1 MLRKLAVWLLLI
13 PLPLNGLWMVCREAP
28 SEAQKLSRS
37 YAGPDENLFSKF
49 ANLPG
54 DDAPNN
60 GNAASADENSPSDDG
75 DSSTPECKKICAIRS
90 GAAGPVC
97 LFASGAKASMTIIVF
112 GVAVPPPQ
120 VETIAAVETSR
131 SIAERA
137 DFYRSP
143 NLAHFTPPPK
153 A

>member
-1 MLRKLAVWLLLI
+1 MLRKIAVWLLLI

-28 SEAQKLSRS
+28 PEAQKLSRS
-37 YAGPDENLFSKF
+37 YAGPDENLFDKF
-49 ANLPG
+49 ANLPV
-54 DDAPNN
+54 DDT
-60 GNAASADENSPSDDG
+60 NAASAAENSPGDER
-75 DSSTPECKKICAIRS
+75 DSSTPECSRICAIRS
-90 GAAGPVC
+90 GAGGPTC

-112 GVAVPPPQ
+112 GVAVPPAQ
-120 VETIAAVETSR
+120 VEAIAAAPTNR

-143 NLAHFTPPPK
+143 NLGHFTPPPK

>member
-1 MLRKLAVWLLLI
+1 MLRKIAVWLLLI

-28 SEAQKLSRS
+28 PEAQKHSRS
-37 YAGPDENLFSKF
+37 YAGPDENLFDKV
-49 ANLPG
+49 ANLAG
-54 DDAPNN
+54 DDVN
-60 GNAASADENSPSDDG
+60 GASAAENSPG
-75 DSSTPECKKICAIRS
+75 DEGNSSTPECSRICAIRS

-97 LFASGAKASMTIIVF
+97 LFASGAKASMTVIVF

-120 VETIAAVETSR
+120 VESIAAAETSG
-131 SIAERA
+131 SIAEHV

-143 NLAHFTPPPK
+143 NLAHFTPPPE

>member
-1 MLRKLAVWLLLI
+1 MLRKIAVWLLLI

-28 SEAQKLSRS
+28 PEAQKLSRS
-37 YAGPDENLFSKF
+37 YAGPDENLFDKF

-54 DDAPNN
+54 DES
-60 GNAASADENSPSDDG
+60 AASADANSPGDDG
-75 DSSTPECKKICAIRS
+75 DSSTPECARFCAVKS

-97 LFASGAKASMTIIVF
+97 LFASGAKASMTIVVF
-112 GVAVPPPQ
+112 GVAVPPAH

-131 SIAERA
+131 SNAEHA
-137 DFYRSP
+137 NFYRSP
-143 NLAHFTPPPK
+143 NLDHFTPPPK

>member
-28 SEAQKLSRS
+28 PEGQKLSRS
-37 YAGPDENLFSKF
+37 YAGPDENLFSKL
-49 ANLPG
+49 AELS
-54 DDAPNN
+54 DD
-60 GNAASADENSPSDDG
+60 GNASSADENSPSDEG
-75 DSSTPECKKICAIRS
+75 DSATPECSRICAIRS
-90 GAAGPVC
+90 GAAGPAC
-97 LFASGAKASMTIIVF
+97 LFASGAKASMTILVF
-112 GVAVPPPQ
+112 GVAVPPAQ
-120 VETIAAVETSR
+120 VETIAAVETSG

-143 NLAHFTPPPK
+143 NLDHCSPPPK

>member
-54 DDAPNN
+54 DDAN
-60 GNAASADENSPSDDG
+60 GANAASADANSPGDEG
-75 DSSTPECKKICAIRS
+75 DSSTPEC
-90 GAAGPVC
+90 
-97 LFASGAKASMTIIVF
+97 
-112 GVAVPPPQ
+112 
-120 VETIAAVETSR
+120 SR
-131 SIAERA
+131 I
-137 DFYRSP
+137 
-143 NLAHFTPPPK
+143 
-153 A
+153 

>member
-28 SEAQKLSRS
+28 PDAQKLSRT
-37 YAGPDENLFSKF
+37 YAGPDENLFDKF

-54 DDAPNN
+54 DD
-60 GNAASADENSPSDDG
+60 GNALSAAENSPADEG
-75 DSSTPECKKICAIRS
+75 DSSTPECRRICAIRS
-90 GAAGPVC
+90 GAAGPAC
-97 LFASGAKASMTIIVF
+97 LFASGAKASMTILVF

-120 VETIAAVETSR
+120 VETIATVESSR
-131 SIAERA
+131 SYAEHP
-137 DFYRSP
+137 DLYLSP
-143 NLAHFTPPPK
+143 NLARFTPPPE

>member
-28 SEAQKLSRS
+28 PEAQKLSRS
-37 YAGPDENLFSKF
+37 YAGPDENLFSTF

-54 DDAPNN
+54 DD
-60 GNAASADENSPSDDG
+60 GNASSADENMPSDDG
-75 DSSTPECKKICAIRS
+75 DSATPECSRICAIKS

-97 LFASGAKASMTIIVF
+97 LFASGAKASMTVIVF
-112 GVAVPPPQ
+112 GVAVPPAQ

-131 SIAERA
+131 SFAEHA